1 MRARQESSELITA
14 IRGKTA
20 DGRLPAERPSQM
32 WAGDGRGEPCDA
44 CDRPITSADIE
55 YEVIVLP
62 DRMFRFHQPCFDAW
76 HQVRAG
82 LMSPPISGGSGGE
95 PRGPKLSAVIVA
107 FLREH
112 RGEAFCAGCLA
123 LKIKGTRD
131 LASAA
136 IFEIEGWGVRRMHGV
151 CSACGNRR
159 LVAGLPEVP

>member
-1 MRARQESSELITA
+1 VTTRPDSSEIITA
-14 IRGKTA
+14 IRAKIA
-20 DGRLPAERPSQM
+20 DGRLPVERPSQI
-32 WAGDGRGEPCDA
+32 WAGDGSGEPCDA
-44 CDRPITSADIE
+44 CDRPITPAEIE
-55 YEVIVLP
+55 YEAQFLP
-62 DRMFRFHQPCFDAW
+62 ARMLRFHRMCFDAW
-76 HQVRAG
+76 HQLRAG
-82 LMSPPISGGSGGE
+82 LMSPPISGGSDGE

-136 IFEIEGWGVRRMHGV
+136 IFEIEGWGVRRRHGV